1 MIKSPSC
8 SYRLALIEDVK
19 IKSNKKADKA
29 NPAKIRFFKVMPP
42 AMISINTKS
51 HNGML
56 NIAPHITP
64 RLDIGLA
71 LWLITGGI
79 LLISILV
86 VVWFVLIGF
95 VLYHQVKLNR

>member
-1 MIKSPSC
+1 MNKSLSC

-29 NPAKIRFFKVMPP
+29 NPAKIRFFKLMPP

-51 HNGML
+51 QNGIL

-64 RLDIGLA
+64 LLDIGLA
-71 LWLITGGI
+71 LWLI
-79 LLISILV
+79 
-86 VVWFVLIGF
+86 IGKS
-95 VLYHQVKLNR
+95 LLNRMPWK